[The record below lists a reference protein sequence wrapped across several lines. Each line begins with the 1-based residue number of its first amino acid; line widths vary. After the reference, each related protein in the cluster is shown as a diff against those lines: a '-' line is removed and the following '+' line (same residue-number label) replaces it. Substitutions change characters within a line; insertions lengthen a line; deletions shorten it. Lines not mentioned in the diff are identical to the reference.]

1 MAVAASSSSWN
12 YDVFI
17 SFRGEDTRKIFV
29 GHLYRALEQKAIHT
43 FIDSEVLQKGNDL
56 SKLLNAIEDSRL
68 SIVVFSKNYASS
80 TWCLK
85 ELVKILEC
93 MDAQN
98 QIVVPVFYEVDP
110 SHVRNLK
117 GSFAKANKEEMH
129 SWKTA
134 VTRAA
139 DLSGWV
145 SRDYKDD
152 GDLIEKIVQDT
163 FHKLIHVS
171 SSKPH
176 GLVGMDYHLNE
187 MYSLLGLGVD
197 DVRFVVIWGMGG
209 IGKTTIAKAVYD
221 EIACQFDH
229 CCFLYDVKDGF
240 TKKGKAQILEDF
252 LSRILKEKVSST
264 DVLNRGSNMIME
276 RLGKKRVLL
285 VLDNLD
291 DIAQIEILLGEQ
303 HSFGRGSR
311 VILTTRYIQSLS
323 GIEYR
328 LYKPKCLNYDEAH
341 ELFMKYAFR
350 TKKPSGEYDHLS
362 RRAIK
367 YAQGLPLALKVLG
380 ASLYNRSVAV
390 WEDALEKIND
400 TPQREI
406 EDVLRTSFDGL
417 EPSEK
422 NIFLDVAC
430 FFRGDNKIYATN
442 ILNTCGFFPK
452 IGLEVL
458 VDKALVTIEDD
469 DTIQMHDLLV
479 EMGRKIGRTSRL
491 WSYEDISRVLTEN
504 TATEAVEAI
513 KLDLWPR
520 NGKQI
525 YLNPEAFASMTKLRL
540 LKIDWSGSNCTH
552 YLGRDLK
559 FLSHQLRVLAWRGCP
574 LKSLPYNFQPLN
586 LVCLSMPCSHIGQ
599 LWEGT
604 KPLGNLKSIN
614 LSDSQCLRKIPDC
627 SQAINLETL
636 NLSGCTSLLE
646 VHPSILT
653 LTNLAF
659 WSLKGCKTLER
670 LPSSIYMKS
679 LKTLILSGCSN
690 LKKFPEI
697 SGIMKDLQE
706 LRVDETAI
714 VELPSSINNF
724 PGLVILSLQRCT
736 ELKRLPS
743 SIHFKSLKSL
753 ILSYCSNLERFPD
766 IRGIMKELP
775 ELVLDM
781 TAIEELP
788 SSIENLTGLVT
799 LRLHGCRELK
809 RLPSTIHMKSLKT
822 LILSYCSNLVKF
834 PEISGIMKD
843 LSELRLDGTAI
854 VELPLSINNLPGLVI
869 LSLQWCKE
877 LKRLP
882 SSIHFRSLESLMLNG
897 CSNLESFPEIRG
909 IMKELPELC
918 LDETAIEE
926 LPSSI
931 ENLTGLVTLSLKGCT
946 RLKRL
951 PNSIHLKSLK
961 SLILYGCSKLER
973 FPEIRGIMKELPELC
988 LDETGIE
995 ELPSSIEN
1003 LTGLVTLSLKRCT
1016 KLKRLPSSI
1025 CQLKSLK
1032 YLILSGCS
1040 KFEVFPIIVEDME
1053 ELRELHLDGT
1063 SIKELSPS
1071 IERLKRLIFLN
1082 MRNCRSLVYLPDNI
1096 CNLSYLTALTLSG
1109 CSNIY
1114 NLPENCGNWE
1124 SLLDLD
1130 VEGSGCR
1137 VLKMFPSSICMRSL
1151 RTLDLSGCSNLDK
1164 FPEILE
1170 DMVWLSE
1177 IGLDETTIK
1186 ELPSSIGRLRRLK
1199 VLSMR
1204 NCRSLVS
1211 LPESICTLAYLQE
1224 LYLAGCSKLYT
1235 LPDNLRNAQAL
1246 TILEVQGSG
1255 IERLSFFITNKE
1267 TVREGVIRV
1276 SGNVIRLG
1284 GASGGVLGGRREFG
1298 GLKQLLELPK

>member
-614 LSDSQCLRKIPDC
+614 LSDSQKAFDLTEAPRLMKLI
-627 SQAINLETL
+627 LE
-636 NLSGCTSLLE
+636 GCTSLFE
-646 VHPSILT
+646 VHPSLWYHDT
-653 LTNLAF
+653 LVFL
-659 WSLKGCKTLER
+659 
-670 LPSSIYMKS
+670 
-679 LKTLILSGCSN
+679 N
-690 LKKFPEI
+690 LK
-697 SGIMKDLQE
+697 
-706 LRVDETAI
+706 
-714 VELPSSINNF
+714 
-724 PGLVILSLQRCT
+724 
-736 ELKRLPS
+736 
-743 SIHFKSLKSL
+743 
-753 ILSYCSNLERFPD
+753 
-766 IRGIMKELP
+766 
-775 ELVLDM
+775 
-781 TAIEELP
+781 
-788 SSIENLTGLVT
+788 
-799 LRLHGCRELK
+799 
-809 RLPSTIHMKSLKT
+809 
-822 LILSYCSNLVKF
+822 
-834 PEISGIMKD
+834 
-843 LSELRLDGTAI
+843 
-854 VELPLSINNLPGLVI
+854 
-869 LSLQWCKE
+869 
-877 LKRLP
+877 
-882 SSIHFRSLESLMLNG
+882 
-897 CSNLESFPEIRG
+897 
-909 IMKELPELC
+909 
-918 LDETAIEE
+918 
-926 LPSSI
+926 
-931 ENLTGLVTLSLKGCT
+931 
-946 RLKRL
+946 
-951 PNSIHLKSLK
+951 
-961 SLILYGCSKLER
+961 
-973 FPEIRGIMKELPELC
+973 
-988 LDETGIE
+988 
-995 ELPSSIEN
+995 
-1003 LTGLVTLSLKRCT
+1003 
-1016 KLKRLPSSI
+1016 
-1025 CQLKSLK
+1025 
-1032 YLILSGCS
+1032 
-1040 KFEVFPIIVEDME
+1040 
-1053 ELRELHLDGT
+1053 
-1063 SIKELSPS
+1063 
-1071 IERLKRLIFLN
+1071 
-1082 MRNCRSLVYLPDNI
+1082 
-1096 CNLSYLTALTLSG
+1096 
-1109 CSNIY
+1109 
-1114 NLPENCGNWE
+1114 
-1124 SLLDLD
+1124 
-1130 VEGSGCR
+1130 GCR